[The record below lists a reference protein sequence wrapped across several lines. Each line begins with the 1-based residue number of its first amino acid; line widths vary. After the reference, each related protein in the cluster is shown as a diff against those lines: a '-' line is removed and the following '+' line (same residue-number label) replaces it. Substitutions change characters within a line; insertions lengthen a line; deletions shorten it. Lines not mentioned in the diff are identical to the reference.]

1 MRITGLSH
9 LFKWENLQT
18 SSNLHFLPVHFV
30 RSLFAAL
37 NTDHYI
43 YSILSMHEDA
53 LMRLL
58 LIICLQLA
66 PENTLMSFEK
76 AVEAGSEGLE
86 TDVTI
91 RSVSS
96 W

>member
-1 MRITGLSH
+1 MMACSVLLS
-9 LFKWENLQT
+9 
-18 SSNLHFLPVHFV
+18 SSLC
-30 RSLFAAL
+30 
-37 NTDHYI
+37 D
-43 YSILSMHEDA
+43 
-53 LMRLL
+53 
-58 LIICLQLA
+58 LQLA

-96 W
+96 EFINTMLV